1 MLETLSIQNVALI
14 KDLSLEFGKG
24 LNILLGETG
33 AGKSIIFDALN
44 FVLGDKA
51 DKSLI
56 RSGET
61 QLRVDAVFTNLSDYA
76 LSKLAEFGI
85 DENEVALTRTLTLD
99 GKSSS
104 RINGLPTTASVL
116 KEVGKCLLD
125 SYSQHES
132 TELLNPK
139 MHLPMLDKFGGLK
152 IKTLKEKVRTAYLE
166 CDEIKQKINSLGG
179 DEFERERTK
188 SLLEYQLNEIE
199 DANLKIGEEEEVSQR
214 LKFLNSSEKIFE
226 AVCACEE
233 FLNGG
238 TGSCLPALTN
248 ASTTLS
254 SISNFENIGQCKERL
269 DSAKFDIQ
277 DVYETLLDIK
287 VSTEFD
293 EKEFDKLDRRNDQ
306 IRSITKKYGGS
317 IEKTL
322 EYLQHIKQRLNEL
335 EDSGFLLE
343 KYQKEYTVKYKDLL
357 SSSQE
362 LTEMRKCV
370 ANEIEEKI
378 VCELRQLGMK
388 SSQFKVAFE
397 SIETPSTNGMD
408 KVEFEFSANKGQE
421 IKSLSKTASGGELSR
436 FMLAVKNIFAEIN
449 SAQTLVFDEID
460 AGISGETGNIIGKKL
475 NNLTKFAQVLCITH
489 LPQVACYGDD
499 FFFVSKKEDE
509 LTTQTHVNKLSGEEI
524 PLNIAKMIVGQS
536 ISELAL
542 NQAKELIKNTL
553 KNN

>member
-1 MLETLSIQNVALI
+1 MLETISIQNVALI
-14 KDLSLEFGKG
+14 KNLSLEFGRG

-44 FVLGDKA
+44 FVLGDKS

-61 QLRVDAVFTNLSDYA
+61 QMRVDAVFTNLSDYA
-76 LSKLAEFGI
+76 LSKLKEYGI
-85 DENEVALTRTLTLD
+85 EENEVALTRTLNND
-99 GKSSS
+99 GKSSA
-104 RINGLPTTASVL
+104 RINGLPTTAGVL

-132 TELLNPK
+132 VELLNPK
-139 MHLPMLDKFGGLK
+139 MHLPMLDSFGGMRIKSLK
-152 IKTLKEKVRTAYLE
+152 DKVKTAFSNYE
-166 CDEIKQKINSLGG
+166 EIKHKIDELGG

-188 SLLEYQLNEIE
+188 SLLEYQVNEIE
-199 DANLKIGEEEEVSQR
+199 DAHLIVGEDEEISQR

-226 AVCACEE
+226 AICTSEE
-233 FLNGG
+233 LLNGG
-238 TGSCLPALTN
+238 AGSCLQALVN
-248 ASTTLS
+248 ASINLS
-254 SISNFENIGQCKERL
+254 AISNFEDINQCKERL
-269 DSAKFDIQ
+269 DSAKYEIE

-287 VSTEFD
+287 ASTEFD
-293 EKEFDKLDRRNDQ
+293 EKEFDKLDKRNDQ
-306 IRSITKKYGGS
+306 IRAITKKYGGS

-322 EYLQHIKQRLNEL
+322 EYLAQSKQKLNDL
-335 EDSGFLLE
+335 EDSEFLLA
-343 KYQKEYTVKYKDLL
+343 KYQKELDVEYKNLL
-357 SSSQE
+357 NISEE
-362 LTEMRKCV
+362 LTIMRKTI
-370 ANEIEEKI
+370 AGEIQEKI
-378 VCELRQLGMK
+378 IAELRQLGMK
-388 SSQFKVAFE
+388 SSQFNVAFE
-397 SIETPSTNGMD
+397 KLNYPTSNGID

-421 IKSLSKTASGGELSR
+421 VKSLSKTASGGELSR

-460 AGISGETGNIIGKKL
+460 SGISGETGNIIGKKL

-499 FFFVSKKEDE
+499 FFFVTKQEDA
-509 LTTQTHVNKLSGEEI
+509 LTTQTYVKKLEGEEI

-536 ISELAL
+536 VSELAL
-542 NQAKELIKNTL
+542 NQAKELISNAK